1 MARNRLFADAGPVKL
16 AVAAS
21 AFLVAGPWHS
31 VAVSQSALPRT
42 DAAVAKIGI
51 VNVRELG
58 VRVTSDG
65 HPHVSGTVTCKRG
78 GKLDYYGWDYDVS
91 VEAIHRLKVHT
102 VGPATCSITAVATI
116 SGEPVVLNIALL
128 KR

>member
-1 MARNRLFADAGPVKL
+1 MKL

-58 VRVTSDG
+58 IRVTSEG
-65 HPHVSGTVTCKRG
+65 HPHVAGTVTCKRG
-78 GKLDYYGWDYDVS
+78 GQLDYYGWDYDVS

-102 VGPATCSITAVATI
+102 VGPATCSFTAVATV
-116 SGEPVVLNIALL
+116 SGDPVPLRVVLY